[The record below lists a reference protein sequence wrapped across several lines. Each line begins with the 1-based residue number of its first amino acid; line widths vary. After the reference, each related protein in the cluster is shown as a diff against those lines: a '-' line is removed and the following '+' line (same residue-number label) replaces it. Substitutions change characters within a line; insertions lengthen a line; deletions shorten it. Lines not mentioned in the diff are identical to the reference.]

1 MDADEI
7 TTKIVTSD
15 LFRKI
20 GPKVFPAM
28 HRAMAKVS
36 GGKWVPGA
44 GLILYSTGAK
54 SGKRRESPLETIPRK
69 DGSYLL
75 VGSNFAQE
83 SHPAWTHN
91 LIANPDAEILVR
103 GTMKKVTSKFLE
115 GDEREAA
122 WQEALAHWPSW
133 SEYTK
138 ITDRSF
144 RIFHLVPKEPKE
156 EA

>member
-7 TTKIVTSD
+7 TSKIVTSD

-20 GPKVFPAM
+20 GPIVFPAM

-44 GLILYSTGAK
+44 GLILYTTGAK
-54 SGKRRESPLETIPRK
+54 SGQRRETPLETIPRP

-75 VGSNFAQE
+75 VGSNFARE

-91 LIANPDAEILVR
+91 LIAHPDAEILVR
-103 GTMKKVTSKFLE
+103 GETKSVTATLLE
-115 GDEREAA
+115 GDERELA
-122 WQEALAHWPSW
+122 WQDALAHWPSW
-133 SEYTK
+133 SEYTN
-138 ITDRSF
+138 ITDRTF
-144 RIFHLVPKEPKE
+144 RIFHLTPTT
-156 EA
+156 

>member
-20 GPKVFPAM
+20 GPRVFPAM
-28 HRAMAKVS
+28 HRTMAKVS

-54 SGKRRESPLETIPRK
+54 SGQRRESPLETIPRK

-75 VGSNFAQE
+75 VGSNFARE

-103 GTMKKVTSKFLE
+103 GEMKSVTAKLLE
-115 GDEREAA
+115 GDERSEA

-133 SEYTK
+133 SEYTT
-138 ITDRSF
+138 ITDRTF
-144 RIFHLVPKEPKE
+144 RIFHLIPT
-156 EA
+156 